1 MCIRDRLKIQPQ
13 ITVLTAKR
21 GELIEFPKKTNRE
34 RQDWLRFP
42 LGGITYA
49 DGLAYAKWLQTSG
62 RVPGARLC
70 SEAEWERAAKGAD
83 EREYPHGDTLDKEDA
98 NFDANYQKTTGALGP
113 DAVGSHPL
121 SISPFQIF
129 DLVGNHFE
137 MTLSSLA
144 NDELVGRGGSYY
156 FDALTA
162 RSSNRVVFPDTLRGN
177 DITLRICA
185 SWPSPR

>member
-1 MCIRDRLKIQPQ
+1 M
-13 ITVLTAKR
+13 
-21 GELIEFPKKTNRE
+21 
-34 RQDWLRFP
+34 
-42 LGGITYA
+42 
-49 DGLAYAKWLQTSG
+49 
-62 RVPGARLC
+62 
-70 SEAEWERAAKGAD
+70 
-83 EREYPHGDTLDKEDA
+83 
-98 NFDANYQKTTGALGP
+98 
-113 DAVGSHPL
+113 GSHPL